1 VTIERPTYVR
11 IEYWS
16 AEKADW
22 WVGHGGMQLMNP
34 EKYITG
40 VTDKG
45 KIIARAVVVDTGEV
59 IYPTGYGA
67 DLL

>member
-1 VTIERPTYVR
+1 VSIPVPEFVR
-11 IEYWS
+11 VEYWS

-22 WVGHGGMQLMNP
+22 SVGHAGLNLMNP
-34 EKYITG
+34 EKY
-40 VTDKG
+40 VTKVTERG
-45 KIIARAVVVDTGEV
+45 TIARAVVVDTGQE

>member
-1 VTIERPTYVR
+1 VTIPVPEFVR

-16 AEKADW
+16 VTRADW
-22 WVGHGGMQLMNP
+22 WVGHAGLNLMNP
-34 EKYITG
+34 EKYVTG
-40 VTDKG
+40 VTKRGDM
-45 KIIARAVVVDTGEV
+45 IARAVVVDTGEV

>member
-1 VTIERPTYVR
+1 VTIPVPTFVR

-16 AEKADW
+16 PIAADW
-22 WVGHGGMQLMNP
+22 WVGHAGINLMDP
-34 EKYITG
+34 EDYVTG

-45 KIIARAVVVDTGEV
+45 KMIARAVVVDTGEV
-59 IYPTGYGA
+59 IYPKGYGA